1 MLESMQM
8 SNVKQTV
15 KTLTN
20 SANKTSHPVETQQ
33 TKNDFDF
40 EDILDILNPLHH
52 IPVVSKVYK
61 EQANDEISDNSKV
74 VGDVFY
80 GVLTGGVLGVL
91 GAIGNAVLRQETGKD
106 VSGHLLAFTDDD
118 DELTDIVS
126 HRPKN
131 SQQTVAPQKTQ
142 QEKLSQLTEQEQ
154 TPPPQID
161 QLAKQD
167 DYWSVR
173 MKQLFED
180 DYFV

>member
-8 SNVKQTV
+8 PNVKQTV

-20 SANKTSHPVETQQ
+20 SANKTSQPLDTQQ

-61 EQANDEISDNSKV
+61 EQTDDEISDNSKA

-131 SQQTVAPQKTQ
+131 SQQTVAPQQTQ
-142 QEKLSQLTEQEQ
+142 QEKLTQLAEQEQ
-154 TPPPQID
+154 TPPPQLD